1 MTTTQEASA
10 PDTTELELRANQ
22 AREQLLASL
31 AQLDERAKHIAHTAA
46 DTGTA
51 GALCMAA
58 AATLWLSTS
67 LLRRPKAH
75 ALPPQ
80 RPRRT
85 SVASILFRGVLATA
99 GVVAAGML
107 LRAAERRVHVSSV
120 KSLPSGM

>member
-1 MTTTQEASA
+1 MTQEASA

-31 AQLDERAKHIAHTAA
+31 ARLDERAKHLAHTAA

-58 AATLWLSTS
+58 AVTLWFSTS
-67 LLRRPKAH
+67 LLRSPKPH
-75 ALPPQ
+75 VIPPRRPQ
-80 RPRRT
+80 RT
-85 SVASILFRGVLATA
+85 SIASILFKGALATA

-107 LRAAERRVHVSSV
+107 LRAAERRVHISDVRA
-120 KSLPSGM
+120 LPSGL